1 MKEEWRIF
9 ETKNPKLKDKF
20 LCGFIDKKKTEARKC
35 VRCKSVFSC
44 KKSNTSALERHISS
58 CTSTESEDV
67 NQISIRKFLNSNTE
81 KFTFHSQFVYL
92 DNVSATKVSSSP
104 RFKKLFQKSGLA
116 VPTYDD
122 LNRTLNAKYF
132 ERIDIIKKLLEG
144 KEKLVLALDK
154 WTNNHHEKFIGV
166 YVYQKGKSIFL
177 GLINYDFS
185 CGAKEMKKYT
195 KELLAKFGIAK
206 ERLACV
212 MSDCGSDMV
221 KFCRI
226 MKLAHVPC
234 LAHVINLIVKKMINA
249 SLIHDDAIETDN
261 EVAIQTDEEIVIQ
274 IEDSNN
280 ENDTDEA
287 DEDFDTL
294 NTRSIEPFDFSNFV
308 NEKRQAVKDI
318 RTPNNKYRRTLTSIS
333 RPSNMCE
340 HLSNVK
346 VVWRWSVMTC
356 YVYLTNGVVPKTQLS
371 RRLTNAVNYT
381 SGWRKKLM
389 TILKTCNRPSILMQR
404 QLLSKTSYNL
414 KGQLDQKRNKYEEH

>member
-67 NQISIRKFLNSNTE
+67 NQISIRKFLKSNTE
-81 KFTFHSQFVYL
+81 KLTFHSHFVYL
-92 DNVSATKVSSSP
+92 DNVSVTKVSSSP

-132 ERIDIIKKLLEG
+132 ERIDLIKKLLEG

-185 CGAKEMKKYT
+185 CG
-195 KELLAKFGIAK
+195 
-206 ERLACV
+206 R
-212 MSDCGSDMV
+212 
-221 KFCRI
+221 
-226 MKLAHVPC
+226 
-234 LAHVINLIVKKMINA
+234 
-249 SLIHDDAIETDN
+249 
-261 EVAIQTDEEIVIQ
+261 
-274 IEDSNN
+274 
-280 ENDTDEA
+280 
-287 DEDFDTL
+287 
-294 NTRSIEPFDFSNFV
+294 
-308 NEKRQAVKDI
+308 
-318 RTPNNKYRRTLTSIS
+318 
-333 RPSNMCE
+333 
-340 HLSNVK
+340 
-346 VVWRWSVMTC
+346 
-356 YVYLTNGVVPKTQLS
+356 
-371 RRLTNAVNYT
+371 
-381 SGWRKKLM
+381 
-389 TILKTCNRPSILMQR
+389 
-404 QLLSKTSYNL
+404 
-414 KGQLDQKRNKYEEH
+414 